1 MVQAE
6 IIEFEEQ
13 TGIDPQGRTRQELV
27 PRFTIE
33 PLSGTF
39 STEPIPRDQFS
50 RDLAESRVRALSEQ
64 LLSPESDVTVSFPS

>member
-27 PRFTIE
+27 PRFTVA

-64 LLSPESDVTVSFPS
+64 LLSPETDVTVSFPS